1 MSVKLLMNWDIK
13 PGRDQEYFE
22 FVVREWVPGIQRL
35 GLQPTGAWYTVYS
48 RDKEAP
54 QMLTE
59 GITKDL
65 DSMRVI
71 LDSDECAFARE
82 AARVRQQL
90 HAEDRPRH
98 GRVPDLAAAR
108 NINIR

>member
-65 DSMRVI
+65 DTMRGI
-71 LDSDECAFARE
+71 LSSDDW
-82 AARVRQQL
+82 VTL
-90 HAEDRPRH
+90 HGKLQEYVNNYTQKIVH
-98 GRVPDLAAAR
+98 VTGGFQ
-108 NINIR
+108 I